1 MIIYTS
7 TSEDCKTFYYKFEGN
22 SPTEFK
28 IKIHNTETH
37 LLQHTGNILL
47 NPGGSYYT
55 SLPNN
60 WKGRKASFYRVDN
73 NELITSFFIEGKSFI
88 NDSVLCNY
96 TYHLSHVLND
106 LHQISLQGTIDEIYL
121 HKNYRDVAV
130 KGGIVVDIGFN
141 YGLFSLRSL
150 NMGASKVYGFEP
162 NKNIFNTIY
171 QLFPYRDKT
180 QLFEFAVGKESK
192 IVKFFEDS
200 GTLGSTIENYYKN
213 TDTHYLKPDM
223 IEQTYDVQLIN
234 FNDQVKK
241 LQIQQIDLLKIDCE
255 GAEYDIIKSLDS
267 NYLKNNIKN
276 IILEYH
282 ENDGPQLKTIT
293 DKLSKNGFIYEIYG
307 GTESSKM
314 GMLWATK

>member
-162 NKNIFNTIY
+162 NKNIFNTIH

-255 GAEYDIIKSLDS
+255 GAEYDIIESI
-267 NYLKNNIKN
+267 NPEYLSNNIKN

-282 ENDGPQLKTIT
+282 ENGGPQLKTIT

>member
-7 TSEDCKTFYYKFEGN
+7 ISEDYKTFYFKFEGKI
-22 SPTEFK
+22 PTKFRVR
-28 IKIHNTETH
+28 IHNTETN
-37 LLQHTGNILL
+37 LLQHTEIIEL

-60 WKGRKASFYRVDN
+60 WKGRKVSFYKLDN
-73 NELITSFFIEGKSFI
+73 NELVTSFFVDGKSFI
-88 NDSVLCNY
+88 NDSVLCDY
-96 TYHLSHVLND
+96 THYLSYVLDD

-121 HKNYRDVAV
+121 QKNYRDIAV
-130 KGGIVVDIGFN
+130 EGGVVVDIGFN

-180 QLFEFAVGKESK
+180 QLFEFAVGKENT

-200 GTLGSTIENYYKN
+200 ATLGSMIENYYEN
-213 TDTHYLKPDM
+213 GDNYYLKPDM
-223 IEQTYDVQLIN
+223 VGQTYDVQLIN

-241 LQIQQIDLLKIDCE
+241 LEIKQIDLLKIDCE
-255 GAEYDIIKSLDS
+255 GAEYDIIESLDS

-293 DKLSKNGFIYEIYG
+293 DKLSKNGFSYEIYG
-307 GTESSKM
+307 GTENSKM
-314 GMLWATK
+314 GMLWAAK